1 MNKLSRR
8 DFIAST
14 GIGLTCWVSGVG
26 VLLSPQQAQAA
37 AIPLQI
43 LTDTQATTLGV
54 LGNALVPGARNAGL
68 VQYVDNQLGVDNTLL
83 ILKYLG
89 VGTADMPGFYRS
101 ALDSAYGHCQN
112 LFQTTP
118 LKLTA
123 VQAHRWAGSIAG
135 GADSDWRGPPAGF
148 FFFVVRADACD
159 VVFGSRQGTEDIG
172 APFMAHIEP
181 TEPW

>member
-37 AIPLQI
+37 AIPLET
-43 LTDTQATTLGV
+43 LTDTQATTLGA

-89 VGTADMPGFYRS
+89 VDNAAMPVSYTHLR
-101 ALDSAYGHCQN
+101 
-112 LFQTTP
+112 
-118 LKLTA
+118 
-123 VQAHRWAGSIAG
+123 AHE
-135 GADSDWRGPPAGF
+135 
-148 FFFVVRADACD
+148 
-159 VVFGSRQGTEDIG
+159 T
-172 APFMAHIEP
+172 
-181 TEPW
+181 